1 MNEENTMPNDNPA
14 TPATKKAMEEFM
26 DAFLKGL
33 ARERAELDAMPKVHD
48 PSKGEYVREVDPK
61 LMDR

>member
-1 MNEENTMPNDNPA
+1 MNEGDTVPNDNPA
-14 TPATKKAMEEFM
+14 TPATEKAYADFM

>member
-1 MNEENTMPNDNPA
+1 MPDNPA
-14 TPATKKAMEEFM
+14 TPATKKALDDFM
-26 DAFLKGL
+26 AAFLKGL
-33 ARERAELDAMPKVHD
+33 ARERVEAADAPKVHD